1 MNSRP
6 VDFFFYWHYAL
17 LLILFYPF
25 FCQDTPLSVTLSSK
39 LLKFASSYNLASSFV
54 FLTGGCEYKSRSP
67 DTLQQASDMQA

>member
-6 VDFFFYWHYAL
+6 VDFFSTDIMHYYWFYFIPY
-17 LLILFYPF
+17 I
-25 FCQDTPLSVTLSSK
+25 CQDTPLSVTLSSK